1 MVTSVREPGAAISS
15 TPAGEAA
22 SSVQRHVLRHRELT
36 LTSAFQPIFSLAH
49 LRAVGYE
56 GLLRAH
62 DIFDRPVPP
71 LDVFGEAARHGEL
84 HYVDRLAQSLHL
96 ENFKA
101 LRTER
106 EWLFLNVHA
115 GSLADSYHAAA
126 FRAHLDRLEL
136 SPRRIVLELQAVRAE
151 DFDKVA
157 EQARRLRE
165 QGFLI
170 ALDNFGAG
178 DSNLERIW
186 QLDPDIVK
194 VDRMMLSQAAH
205 RTEAAHI
212 LPGFV
217 AMLHEAGKLVL
228 VEGVE
233 TEHEAQLAFSCDV
246 DFVQGFHFGR
256 PSPALADGAYAAERI
271 AALIEQHRAQ
281 SEARERGR
289 ARRLAPYLRALERAG
304 ERLAQGEPLEEVCWN
319 FLSLDQAARCFLLD
333 EQGRQ
338 TGRNVVL
345 RADRAGPEAGFLPMA
360 DAQGANWMRRPYFN
374 AALEAPE
381 RIHATKPYLSINEA
395 LPCVTLSMAVRIGE
409 RLCVLCGDID
419 WRDDERPVP

>member
-1 MVTSVREPGAAISS
+1 MVTPVHERAAA
-15 TPAGEAA
+15 PALESDA
-22 SSVQRHVLRHRELT
+22 SSGLQRYALRHRDLT
-36 LTSAFQPIFSLAH
+36 LTSVFQPIFSLAH

-62 DIFDRPVPP
+62 DVFDRPVPP
-71 LDVFGEAARHGEL
+71 LDVFGDAARQGEL

-96 ENFKA
+96 ENFKT
-101 LRTER
+101 LRAER

-115 GSLADSYHAAA
+115 GALADSYHAAA
-126 FRAHLDRLEL
+126 FGAHLDRLGL
-136 SPRRIVLELQAVRAE
+136 SARRIVLELQAVQAE
-151 DFDKVA
+151 DFDKLA
-157 EQARRLRE
+157 EEARRFRE

-170 ALDNFGAG
+170 ALDDFGAG

-205 RTEAAHI
+205 KTQAAAI

-228 VEGVE
+228 IEGVE
-233 TEHEAQLAFSCDV
+233 TEHEAQLAFSCDA

-256 PSPALADGAYAAERI
+256 PSPASADSTYAAERI
-271 AALIEQHRAQ
+271 SALVERHRLQDA
-281 SEARERGR
+281 ARERGR
-289 ARRLAPYLRALERAG
+289 ASRLAPYLRAFERAA

-319 FLSLDQAARCFLLD
+319 FLALDRAARCFLLD

-345 RADRAGPEAGFLPMA
+345 RADRAGQEARFLPVA
-360 DAQGANWMRRPYFN
+360 DAQGANWMRRPYFV
-374 AALEAPE
+374 AATQAPD
-381 RIHATKPYLSINEA
+381 RVHATKPYLSINEA
-395 LPCVTLSMAVRIGE
+395 LPCITLSMSVRIGE
-409 RLCVLCGDID
+409 RACVLCGDID
-419 WRDDERPVP
+419 WIGEDA

>member
-1 MVTSVREPGAAISS
+1 MVTPVREDTAAGLALESDVTS
-15 TPAGEAA
+15 GQ
-22 SSVQRHVLRHRELT
+22 QRYALRHRDLT
-36 LTSAFQPIFSLAH
+36 LTSVFQPIFSLSH

-71 LDVFGEAARHGEL
+71 LDVFGDAARQGEL

-101 LRTER
+101 LKAER
-106 EWLFLNVHA
+106 EWLFLNVHPGA
-115 GSLADSYHAAA
+115 LADSYHAAA
-126 FRAHLDRLEL
+126 FRAHLERLQL
-136 SPRRIVLELQAVRAE
+136 SPRRIVIELQAVRAE
-151 DFDKVA
+151 DFDKLA
-157 EQARRLRE
+157 EEARLFRE

-170 ALDNFGAG
+170 ALDDFGAG

-205 RTEAAHI
+205 RTEAAAI

-217 AMLHEAGKLVL
+217 SMLHEAGKLVL
-228 VEGVE
+228 IEGVE
-233 TEHEAQLAFSCDV
+233 TEHEAQLAFSCDT

-256 PSPALADGAYAAERI
+256 PSPGTADSAYAGDRI
-271 AALIEQHRAQ
+271 AALAQRHREHSA
-281 SEARERGR
+281 ARERLR
-289 ARRLAPYLRALERAG
+289 ANRLAPYLHAFGRAG

-319 FLSLDQAARCFLLD
+319 FLALDHAARCFLLD
-333 EQGRQ
+333 ENGRQ
-338 TGRNVVL
+338 AGRNVVL
-345 RADRAGPEAGFLPMA
+345 RADRAGHEARFLPVA

-374 AALEAPE
+374 AAMESPD

-419 WRDDERPVP
+419 WLNEPES